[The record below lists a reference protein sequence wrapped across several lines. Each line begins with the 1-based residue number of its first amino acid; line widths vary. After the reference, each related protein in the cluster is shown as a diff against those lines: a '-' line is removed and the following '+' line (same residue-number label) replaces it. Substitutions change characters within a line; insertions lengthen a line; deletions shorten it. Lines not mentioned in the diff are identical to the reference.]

1 MRKRNINI
9 CVSFFNSSLSND
21 LIILFF
27 FEETKMNYIT
37 TNKGLPGT
45 RNAKEETSKK
55 QRKNTVITRLSLHQR
70 NTQKQ
75 LQKLAYT

>member
-1 MRKRNINI
+1 MYKKMQIPWNPLINK
-9 CVSFFNSSLSND
+9 S
-21 LIILFF
+21 F

-37 TNKGLPGT
+37 TNKALPGT
-45 RNAKEETSKK
+45 RNTKEETSKK
-55 QRKNTVITRLSLHQR
+55 QRKNTVITRPSLRQR